1 MARRT
6 SSSTS
11 RNGTE
16 STARR
21 NSRGIEKAT
30 INLRL
35 PLEALMRL
43 KVHCALERRTAS
55 DVVTDLIEQNL
66 TKHKVVTLEDGA

>member
-1 MARRT
+1 MARRSA
-6 SSSTS
+6 SSSS
-11 RNGTE
+11 RNGAE
-16 STARR
+16 SPARR
-21 NSRGIEKAT
+21 NARAIEKAS

-35 PLEALMRL
+35 PLEAVTRL

-66 TKHKVVTLEDGA
+66 TKHKVVTLEEGS

>member
-1 MARRT
+1 MARPT
-6 SSSTS
+6 SSSSS
-11 RNGTE
+11 RKGAEPPAGRQT
-16 STARR
+16 
-21 NSRGIEKAT
+21 RGIEKAT

-66 TKHKVVTLEDGA
+66 NKHRVVTADDHA

>member
-1 MARRT
+1 MARHT
-6 SSSTS
+6 SSSSS
-11 RNGTE
+11 RTGAE
-16 STARR
+16 SSARR

-66 TKHKVVTLEDGA
+66 TKHKVVTFEDDA

>member
-6 SSSTS
+6 PTSTS
-11 RNGTE
+11 RNGAKSPTR
-16 STARR
+16 TKAP
-21 NSRGIEKAT
+21 GVEKAT

-55 DVVTDLIEQNL
+55 DVVTDLIDQNL
-66 TKHKVVTLEDGA
+66 NKHKVVTSEDAM